1 MPSPDMHD
9 WHHETFNENFG
20 VLGVLDTIHCTN
32 TKFLDRFKNI
42 DNERVDRKSKSKA
55 Q

>member
-20 VLGVLDTIHCTN
+20 VLGVLDTFHNTN
-32 TKFLDRFKNI
+32 TKFLDRFCNV
-42 DNERVDRKSKSKA
+42 DESSERRKAKKSK
-55 Q
+55 